1 CSLPNAASWLAASR
15 CPVTRVL
22 VGDWILAGSALAP
35 CSEVR
40 SSERA
45 CLAGIA
51 AEMAKMA
58 RDTPRVRRIFI
69 RSGLHVGL
77 QHRAS
82 AADPSC
88 APSRIDGRTVAV
100 GVVPGPWA
108 GNASPSRCGSRL
120 GAWPWPNGVRNP
132 VELGSPGSPRR
143 AAVSL
148 YSGAGQ
154 EFRAITP
161 GAGAGT
167 AVLHVERSEPCRDAS
182 GH

>member
-22 VGDWILAGSALAP
+22 VGDWVLAGSALAP

-40 SSERA
+40 SPERA

-51 AEMAKMA
+51 AEMAMMA

-82 AADPSC
+82 AADPRC

-100 GVVPGPWA
+100 GVVPGHWGCPGRTRGEMQTNSNQLLLA
-108 GNASPSRCGSRL
+108 LSTSSRMQRVGHRKSGGDEIIGQPILSLSYLENINANVFLRRL
-120 GAWPWPNGVRNP
+120 GEAKEAYLN
-132 VELGSPGSPRR
+132 
-143 AAVSL
+143 
-148 YSGAGQ
+148 
-154 EFRAITP
+154 
-161 GAGAGT
+161 
-167 AVLHVERSEPCRDAS
+167 
-182 GH
+182 